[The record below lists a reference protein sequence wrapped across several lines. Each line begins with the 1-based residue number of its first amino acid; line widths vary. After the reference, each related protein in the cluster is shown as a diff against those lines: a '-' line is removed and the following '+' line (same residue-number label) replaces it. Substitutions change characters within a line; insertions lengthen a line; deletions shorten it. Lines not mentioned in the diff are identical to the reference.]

1 MIMVND
7 MKRKVAK
14 VTKRRL
20 TVLGTLSIV
29 AIIYFCFTLC
39 YHAYSIYDLRKNK
52 QDLENKYSIL
62 KEEAEDLQL
71 EINKLNDPDYLARF
85 AREKYSYSKEGEYI
99 IKLNQIKSDIQEV
112 EDNTTNNYLVI
123 GLCGSIFLI
132 FIYIFFRAKKK
143 DNNV

>member
-7 MKRKVAK
+7 MKRRVAK
-14 VTKRRL
+14 VTKIRL
-20 TVLGTLSIV
+20 SILGTLSVI
-29 AIIYFCFTLC
+29 AIICFCFTLF
-39 YHAYSIYDLRKNK
+39 YHIYSIYDLRKNK
-52 QDLENKYSIL
+52 QELENKYSIL